1 MTWRP
6 RSSVSVWCSS
16 DPEAAQAAMSADRSN
31 ATINVANILTLIR
44 LLLVPVFVIL
54 LLRHR
59 LNTAL
64 LIFCLAG
71 LTDGLDG
78 LIARWFN
85 QRTVLGAYLD
95 PVADKML
102 LISAFVCL
110 AMLKIIPDWLTV
122 IVLSRDVLILIG
134 IAIFTLA
141 EKKFRIRPSF
151 VSKCTTA
158 LQIIMVIV
166 TMMAP
171 DFPGL
176 LPAKYW
182 LVWATAVLT
191 TVSGLHYIYIGMN
204 ILQQVED
211 E

>member
-1 MTWRP
+1 
-6 RSSVSVWCSS
+6 
-16 DPEAAQAAMSADRSN
+16 MSADRSN
-31 ATINVANILTLIR
+31 STINVANILTLIR
-44 LLLVPVFVIL
+44 LLSVPVFVIL

-59 LNTAL
+59 LNAAL

-78 LIARWFN
+78 FIARWFN

-102 LISAFVCL
+102 LMSAFICL
-110 AMLKIIPDWLTV
+110 AILKVIPDWLTV
-122 IVLSRDVLILIG
+122 IVLSRDVLIVIG

-141 EKKFRIRPSF
+141 EKKFLIHPSF
-151 VSKCTTA
+151 ASKCTTA

-171 DFPGL
+171 DFAGL
-176 LPAKYW
+176 LPLKVW
-182 LVWATAVLT
+182 LVWSTAVLT

-211 E
+211 DG